1 MERKSF
7 EYGGFHFYPLRT
19 FDEADGDFYARVFK
33 SREDREL
40 GFTSSDEPWS
50 KYPYNYEDFYKA
62 AGGKVFDVFFCE
74 ENGKQYV
81 PCSDELRVYLN
92 PPIKNK
98 NNRTIR

>member
-19 FDEADGDFYARVFK
+19 FNEADGDFYARVFK

-40 GFTSSDEPWS
+40 GFISSDEPWS

-62 AGGKVFDVFFCE
+62 AGGKVFDIFFGE

-81 PCSDELRVYLN
+81 PCADELRVYLN

-98 NNRTIR
+98 INRTTR